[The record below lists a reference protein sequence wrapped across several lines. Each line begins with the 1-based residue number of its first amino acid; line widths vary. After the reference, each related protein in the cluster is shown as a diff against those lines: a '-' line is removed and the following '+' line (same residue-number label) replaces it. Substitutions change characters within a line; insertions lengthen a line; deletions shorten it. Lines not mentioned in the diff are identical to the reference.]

1 MNFHHLPDG
10 QQGLVP
16 FGSCTSCAS
25 TLCFIAIRRQMLDQ
39 CQLGSWMQLS
49 KVYLIHEGTDKED
62 ATASATEQVF
72 RGEGV
77 GQCIGIQTLA
87 LVGDGEDEG
96 RAGVF
101 KAYGDQFGGVVVVA
115 VQYGIYGSLA
125 DCHGEMEA
133 FVLIQAGFRGHF
145 LCDSFYF
152 ADAFHGG
159 TERKTHSSCLRSG
172 HLRLD
177 TPFLAWDGTHSPLPR
192 LRNLAG
198 SFMAEGD
205 CVKQTLTFAIP
216 GATRSSSCRV
226 LEKPGASPS
235 PNRPSREY
243 THLMKPRTTARV
255 SLTAMLGTPVTD
267 AQGHLRGRLKD
278 VAVATGPDAGK
289 VAGLVLKTRTGL
301 FIVPSE
307 EVMETP
313 AGTLELR
320 SSGEL
325 VPLEEQG
332 NYLYLQ
338 QDLVDRQII
347 DIHGRKVVRVN
358 DVELEWMGRGAAH
371 LLRVAEVE
379 VGLRGAFRRV
389 FKGLLPRATLETV
402 SRKLGA
408 HGIPWQFVD
417 VIEVDPA
424 RRVKLRIEYE
434 RLAEMHPSD
443 LAEIL
448 EDLAPAEREA
458 VFTSL
463 DEEVAAE
470 TLEEVEP
477 KLQKALLEKLDEER
491 IADIVEEMDPGAA
504 ADLLAE
510 LPEEQS
516 DAILEEMEP
525 EERQEVEDL
534 LEFDED
540 SAAGCMTTDFIYL
553 GVQSTVAQ
561 AVQALRSFDG
571 DPESV
576 TEVYL
581 LDEKRVLRG
590 AVSLARLV
598 MAQPETRLSV
608 LAEPRVLS
616 CPADLNQN
624 ELAELFDKYNLHAL
638 PVVDGQNRM
647 VGVVQADHVISF
659 LREKL

>member
-1 MNFHHLPDG
+1 
-10 QQGLVP
+10 
-16 FGSCTSCAS
+16 
-25 TLCFIAIRRQMLDQ
+25 
-39 CQLGSWMQLS
+39 
-49 KVYLIHEGTDKED
+49 
-62 ATASATEQVF
+62 
-72 RGEGV
+72 
-77 GQCIGIQTLA
+77 
-87 LVGDGEDEG
+87 
-96 RAGVF
+96 
-101 KAYGDQFGGVVVVA
+101 
-115 VQYGIYGSLA
+115 
-125 DCHGEMEA
+125 ME
-133 FVLIQAGFRGHF
+133 R
-145 LCDSFYF
+145 
-152 ADAFHGG
+152 
-159 TERKTHSSCLRSG
+159 E
-172 HLRLD
+172 
-177 TPFLAWDGTHSPLPR
+177 
-192 LRNLAG
+192 
-198 SFMAEGD
+198 
-205 CVKQTLTFAIP
+205 
-216 GATRSSSCRV
+216 
-226 LEKPGASPS
+226 
-235 PNRPSREY
+235 PN
-243 THLMKPRTTARV
+243 RTTARV
-255 SLTAMLGTPVTD
+255 SLTALLGTPVTD
-267 AQGHLRGRLKD
+267 AQGHLRGKLKD
-278 VAVATGPDAGK
+278 IAVATGPDAGK
-289 VAGLVLKTRTGL
+289 VAGLVLKTRAGL
-301 FIVPSE
+301 CLVPSQ

-320 SSGEL
+320 SADAL
-325 VPLEEQG
+325 VPLKDEG

-358 DVELEWMGRGAAH
+358 DVDLEWMGHGAAH

-389 FKGLLPRATLETV
+389 FKGCCRAPRWSPSPAN
-402 SRKLGA
+402 SAAR
-408 HGIPWQFVD
+408 GIPWQFVD

-443 LAEIL
+443 LADIL

-525 EERQEVEDL
+525 EERQEVEEL
-534 LEFDED
+534 LEFDEN
-540 SAAGCMTTDFIYL
+540 SAAGCMTTDFVYL
-553 GVQSTVAQ
+553 GMESTVAQ

-590 AVSLARLV
+590 AIPLARLV

-616 CPADLNQN
+616 CPADLHQN
-624 ELAELFDKYNLHAL
+624 DLAEMFDKYNLHAL
-638 PVVDGQNRM
+638 PVVDAQGRM
-647 VGVVQADHVISF
+647 VGVVQAEHVISF